1 MTPINKII
9 ILMSS
14 LPLHSKLG
22 TNKRGTRRLGRMNL
36 LLVRIIHVFSQVQ
49 AKTGNLIKQIDRDSE

>member
-1 MTPINKII
+1 
-9 ILMSS
+9 MSC